1 LVGKK
6 GGEKEVHQSS
16 TESMDEKVSKEDH
29 DIWIK
34 AMKEA
39 VRRAREQ
46 QQHWDGGKKKS
57 KL

>member
-1 LVGKK
+1 
-6 GGEKEVHQSS
+6 
-16 TESMDEKVSKEDH
+16 MDEKVSKEDH